1 MKKLFL
7 MALSLGFVF
16 STVVSPKI
24 QFVETE
30 INFGEVESGK
40 NVDVVFEFENAGN
53 DLLVIKDISTS
64 CGCTV
69 AKMKKMEYKPGEK
82 GKIPVQFR
90 TRGRRGNVSQTVT
103 LSTNDPDNG
112 YIRLVIKGK
121 VMLKDFALGKL
132 QPDRLKFE
140 GTSMNGETFMK
151 VFTLKN
157 TGNRPLRI
165 LEVTHNP
172 EVYPIF
178 PTNILKPG
186 SEMKVEVYFKPVQP
200 GRFFSI
206 LKIHT
211 NSVKKRLV
219 PLVIESDVAEGEEKP

>member
-1 MKKLFL
+1 MGLI
-7 MALSLGFVF
+7 F

-24 QFVETE
+24 NFNETE

-40 NVDVVFEFENAGN
+40 NVDVTFEFENSG
-53 DLLVIKDISTS
+53 DDVLVIKDISTS

-69 AKMKKMEYKPGEK
+69 AKMKKMEYEPGEK

-90 TRGRRGNVSQTVT
+90 TRGRQGNVSQTVT

-121 VMLKDFALGKL
+121 IMLKDFAIGQLT
-132 QPDRLKFE
+132 PDRIKFDE
-140 GTSMNGETFMK
+140 VDLSGETFTRTFK
-151 VFTLKN
+151 LKN
-157 TGNRPLRI
+157 AGNRPLRV

-172 EVYPIF
+172 EVYPVF
-178 PTNILKPG
+178 PKNTLNPG
-186 SEMKVEVYFKPVQP
+186 EEMTVELFFKPMQA

-219 PLVIESDVAEGEEKP
+219 PLVIESEVGEADPKP